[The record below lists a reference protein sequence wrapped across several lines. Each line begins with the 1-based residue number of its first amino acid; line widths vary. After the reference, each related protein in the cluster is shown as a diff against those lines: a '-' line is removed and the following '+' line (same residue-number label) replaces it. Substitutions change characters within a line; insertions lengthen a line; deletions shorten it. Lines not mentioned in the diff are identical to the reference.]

1 MQSRA
6 SFFETLESYVVKRQ
20 PRSNRIS
27 AVLFCSSFRVCFG
40 FLAML
45 SWFMVS
51 LEWPLKLPLEL
62 VSSERSDFKIILLL
76 LLFVLLSLPMMRLV
90 LTVDIKLFFS
100 LYSAVGLSLNFSRIA
115 KARRKNSSALRGL

>member
-1 MQSRA
+1 
-6 SFFETLESYVVKRQ
+6 
-20 PRSNRIS
+20 
-27 AVLFCSSFRVCFG
+27 
-40 FLAML
+40 
-45 SWFMVS
+45 MVS